1 MWYCL
6 KIFVIWRRVPFQTVN
21 FLKAPAKWH
30 TSFWHSLPKHRWWFF
45 FSLGQW
51 RLHRL
56 HLAIKC
62 INAQELTGSPRAQ
75 LYSWSLPRSQHL
87 VSQTFSILTSLLS
100 PRRHGQHKMTFNIS
114 TEKPNTYL
122 GVDTAKTES
131 YFSSSLKPAGDKI
144 SHLQYRSSSSTYP
157 GEKILWHLCYV
168 SFSHTSCPI
177 YRMSPQLLL
186 RTQYVQRKYPLPLP
200 LRELHGSLTFEWKY
214 TAFIAREVRVSAEK
228 PKNWTSDQSTSKSVF
243 AAVRVQGMWT

>member
-51 RLHRL
+51 RLHLL
-56 HLAIKC
+56 HLALKC
-62 INAQELTGSPRAQ
+62 INARELTGSPRAQ

-100 PRRHGQHKMTFNIS
+100 PRRHGQHKMTFMDNIKWPS
-114 TEKPNTYL
+114 TSPRRSQIRISESTLPKQNRIFPHPLNLLATRFPICNTGPRPPHTRVRRFCGTCAMSLSLTPHAPFIGCHLSSCSGHSMYNANTHCLFLL
-122 GVDTAKTES
+122 GNSMDHWHLNGNTLHSSRGKSEFLPKNLKTEPLINLLPKV
-131 YFSSSLKPAGDKI
+131 F
-144 SHLQYRSSSSTYP
+144 LQ
-157 GEKILWHLCYV
+157 
-168 SFSHTSCPI
+168 
-177 YRMSPQLLL
+177 Q
-186 RTQYVQRKYPLPLP
+186 
-200 LRELHGSLTFEWKY
+200 
-214 TAFIAREVRVSAEK
+214 
-228 PKNWTSDQSTSKSVF
+228 
-243 AAVRVQGMWT
+243 